1 MPTVTTPLR
10 PYTDFPTL
18 KRKRERLLLAE
29 RVQLYQQ
36 QQSIK
41 KRLDELNFE
50 LFGELRSVLPEGTKS
65 VEFEGFQVTTLS
77 YEPRR
82 TFDPKKA
89 VTKTFACPCLKC
101 KGKEKITLPAK
112 VLEGFYK
119 LGAQPKPSV
128 SVTKLK
134 LKEKDGEGE
143 GDGDDE

>member
-10 PYTDFPTL
+10 PYTDFPEL

-29 RVQLYQQ
+29 RVQLYQAKKD
-36 QQSIK
+36 ID
-41 KRLDELNFE
+41 KRLETLNFE
-50 LFGELRSVLPEGTKS
+50 LFGELRSVLPEGVKS

-82 TFDPKKA
+82 TFDPKRA
-89 VTKTFACPCLKC
+89 VTKTFSCPCSKC

-119 LGAQPKPSV
+119 VGAQPKPSV

-134 LKEKDGEGE
+134 ERD
-143 GDGDDE
+143 DAGDDEGDE